1 MKVKIMNVAYLR
13 CSTNE
18 QDTTHQL
25 QTIQTYCRTNGLTID
40 KTISEEG
47 VSAYSTSY
55 KDRKINSVLE
65 STEKID
71 NLIIFEA
78 SRLSRNM
85 VEGQDIIQKF
95 TLKGTKIHSVKD
107 NSIINQNSLDQLL
120 NAFRYF
126 QASEESKNTSARIKS
141 AKQLQRE
148 RGEYLGGRIPI
159 GYEVEGKR
167 LKIQS
172 STKCTIVQ
180 LFNIYLSSGC
190 NMCIKYLL
198 ENGINKDSNEEVL
211 HILKNRIYIGY
222 PYKDCDIYIHELQII
237 DNDTFNQVQE
247 KIKSRGFSKRNGH
260 IITTKSNTVL
270 EGLCFSYCDRKMNI
284 DYNRG
289 VKIFRSRC
297 KCKDHQKSFNYE
309 RIEKNVM
316 NKLFSTFN
324 TIDYELLEQKIRE
337 KKDKEYRE
345 RKNKLNNTKNE
356 LKQKEYILVQF
367 NKKLEQ
373 LIMMD
378 NIDSNAINLIS
389 NKISTIEQ
397 EIQQLNDMINTD
409 NRRLHDGSNVINLS
423 KYKDFESIY
432 NKADILHKKLLV
444 QQIVNKIVVHSYD
457 DIDIHIKSIF

>member
-1 MKVKIMNVAYLR
+1 MNIAYLR
-13 CSTNE
+13 CSTNQ
-18 QDTTHQL
+18 QDTTHQHEA
-25 QTIQTYCRTNGLTID
+25 IITYCQTNGLTID

-47 VSAYSTSY
+47 VSAFSTSY
-55 KDRKINSVLE
+55 KNRKINDILQS
-65 STEKID
+65 SDKID
-71 NLIIFEA
+71 NLVVFEA
-78 SRLSRNM
+78 SRLSRDFI
-85 VEGQDIIQKF
+85 EGQDLIQRF
-95 TLKGTKIHSVKD
+95 TMRGTKIHSVKD

-126 QASEESKNTSARIKS
+126 QAAEESKNTSARIKS

-167 LKIQS
+167 LKICA
-172 STKCTIVQ
+172 STKCTITN
-180 LFNIYLSSGC
+180 LFQIYLNSGC
-190 NMCIKYLL
+190 NMCIKYLK
-198 ENGINKDSNEEVL
+198 EYGINKDSNEEVL

-222 PYKDCDIYIHELQII
+222 PYTNSDIYLPELQII
-237 DNDTFNQVQE
+237 DTDLFYTVQE
-247 KIKSRGFSKRNGH
+247 KIKSRGFSKRNNR
-260 IITTKSNTVL
+260 IITAKSNSVL
-270 EGLCFSYCDRKMNI
+270 EGLVYSPCRKMNI

-324 TIDYELLEQKIRE
+324 TIDYELLEQKIQE

-397 EIQQLNDMINTD
+397 EIQQLNDVIYTD
-409 NRRLHDGSNVINLS
+409 NRRLHDGGNVISLD
-423 KYKDFESIY
+423 KYKNFKDIY
-432 NKADILHKKLLV
+432 NKADVFHKKLLV
-444 QQIVNKIVVHSYD
+444 QQIVSKIEVHSYD

>member
-1 MKVKIMNVAYLR
+1 MNVAYLR

-148 RGEYLGGRIPI
+148 RHEYLGGRIPI

-167 LKIQS
+167 LKIQP
-172 STKCTIVQ
+172 STKCTIMQ

-190 NMCIKYLL
+190 NMCIKYLK
-198 ENGINKDSNEEVL
+198 EHGINKDSNEEVL

-222 PYKDCDIYIHELQII
+222 PYTNSDIYIPELQII

-247 KIKSRGFSKRNGH
+247 KIKSRGFSKRNNR
-260 IITTKSNTVL
+260 IITAKSNSVL
-270 EGLCFSYCDRKMNI
+270 EGLVYSPCRKMNI

-297 KCKDHQKSFNYE
+297 KCKDHQKTFIYE
-309 RIEKNVM
+309 KIEAQIL
-316 NKLFSTFN
+316 NKLFSTLN
-324 TIDYELLEQKIRE
+324 TIDYELLEQKIQE

-345 RKNKLNNTKNE
+345 RKNKLNNTKSE
-356 LKQKEYILVQF
+356 LKQKESILVQF

-397 EIQQLNDMINTD
+397 EINTLYDTIYAVD
-409 NRRLHDGSNVINLS
+409 NSLTHSSNIISLS

-432 NKADILHKKLLV
+432 NKGDILHKKLLV

>member
-1 MKVKIMNVAYLR
+1 MNVAYLR

-148 RGEYLGGRIPI
+148 RHEYLGGPVPY
-159 GYEVEGKR
+159 GYTVKDKHLEVD
-167 LKIQS
+167 S
-172 STKCTIVQ
+172 SKVSVINQ
-180 LFNIYLSSGC
+180 LFNIYINGGC
-190 NMCIKYLL
+190 CMCIKFLQ
-198 ENGINKDSNEEVL
+198 EHGINRNSNQEVL
-211 HILKNRIYIGY
+211 QILKNRIYIGM
-222 PYKDCDIYIHELQII
+222 PYSNSNIYIKELHII
-237 DNDTFNQVQE
+237 DTNLFNAVQN
-247 KIKSRGFSKRNGH
+247 KIKSRINSTRTGN
-260 IITTKSNTVL
+260 IITAKSNTVL

-289 VKIFRSRC
+289 VKILKSRC
-297 KCKDHQKSFNYE
+297 KCSNHQKTFNYE
-309 RIEKNVM
+309 KIENTVLNQLF
-316 NKLFSTFN
+316 NKLN
-324 TIDYELLEQKIRE
+324 TIDWQLLEQKVKE
-337 KKDKEYRE
+337 KKDVQYRE
-345 RKNKLNNTKNE
+345 AKLHIKS
-356 LKQKEYILVQF
+356 LKANVKEKENVLAQYES
-367 NKKLEQ
+367 KLEK
-373 LIMMD
+373 LIMLED
-378 NIDSNAINLIS
+378 IDSNAINLIS
-389 NKISTIEQ
+389 NKINS
-397 EIQQLNDMINTD
+397 IQDEINTLYD
-409 NRRLHDGSNVINLS
+409 TIYAAENSLNSPVDINTLS
-423 KYKDFESIY
+423 KYKDFKSIY
-432 NKADILHKKLLV
+432 NKGDIFNKKLLI
-444 QQIVNKIVVHSYD
+444 QQLVNKIVIREYD
-457 DIDIHIKSIF
+457 DIDIYMNMIC